1 MWENGCRENG
11 CRERDA
17 AMDNVSC
24 GCERRMP
31 EMPSGPCDCDDKR
44 SMRCDTKDK
53 MCGESSARSTCDYR
67 YNISHVQVSVRGTE
81 CFLNMI
87 KELECHFKKHF
98 SEIFAGIQVYE
109 VSCGVFVVITR
120 LYDKK
125 DCDDKF
131 EKMMNHTRNMYDK
144 TFGRRVRRSVIL
156 SCNRARKVHY

>member
-1 MWENGCRENG
+1 MWENG

-17 AMDNVSC
+17 AMDNTSC

-44 SMRCDTKDK
+44 SIRSGMSCGCDTKDK
-53 MCGESSARSTCDYR
+53 MCGESSTRSTRDYM
-67 YNISHVQVSVRGTE
+67 YHISHVQVPVRGTE

-87 KELECHFKKHF
+87 KELECHFEKHF
-98 SEIFAGIQVYE
+98 SEIFASIQVFE
-109 VSCGVFVVITR
+109 IARGVFVVITR

-125 DCDDKF
+125 DCYDKF

-144 TFGRRVRRSVIL
+144 TFGRRVRRNVIL
-156 SCNRARKVHY
+156 SCNSARKVH